1 MPENTG
7 SHDVENNTNNDKNL
21 KRTAQKRMFEN
32 AYIGGYKWYWEHK
45 AAVYL
50 GRRYVHIIMYI
61 EIKILFGLTKYEKV
75 GRPN

>member
-32 AYIGGYKWYWEHK
+32 AYIGGYK
-45 AAVYL
+45 
-50 GRRYVHIIMYI
+50 
-61 EIKILFGLTKYEKV
+61 
-75 GRPN
+75 